1 MISALEPCFWVDVV
15 GKCRFT
21 RQLVVGWVLNGPQDV
36 RLQKG
41 EEIGPFILSSNV
53 VMLFP
58 ENSIQLPADWIS
70 TRPLQMGEAMSNT

>member
-1 MISALEPCFWVDVV
+1 MSFNTTV
-15 GKCRFT
+15 GVR
-21 RQLVVGWVLNGPQDV
+21 GWVLNGPQDV

-58 ENSIQLPADWIS
+58 ENSIQLPADWAS
-70 TRPLQMGEAMSNT
+70 TGPLKMGKAVSRN

>member
-1 MISALEPCFWVDVV
+1 
-15 GKCRFT
+15 
-21 RQLVVGWVLNGPQDV
+21 VLNGHQDV

-70 TRPLQMGEAMSNT
+70 TRPLQMGEAMSGN

>member
-1 MISALEPCFWVDVV
+1 MYRARGVMGSPSVV
-15 GKCRFT
+15 LHDSWWWC
-21 RQLVVGWVLNGPQDV
+21 GWVLNGPQDE

-58 ENSIQLPADWIS
+58 ENSIQLPADWAS
-70 TRPLQMGEAMSNT
+70 TGPLKMGKAVSRN

>member
-1 MISALEPCFWVDVV
+1 VLQGSSGDQVSFNTTV
-15 GKCRFT
+15 GVR
-21 RQLVVGWVLNGPQDV
+21 GWVLNGPQDV

-58 ENSIQLPADWIS
+58 ENSIQLPADWAS
-70 TRPLQMGEAMSNT
+70 TRPLKIGEAMSRN

>member
-1 MISALEPCFWVDVV
+1 
-15 GKCRFT
+15 
-21 RQLVVGWVLNGPQDV
+21 VLNGPQDV

-58 ENSIQLPADWIS
+58 ENSIQLPADWAS
-70 TRPLQMGEAMSNT
+70 TRPLKIGEAMSRN